1 MSAVDEAYV
10 PLADLVPHLL
20 PAVPDLHDEEAGV
33 RTWVTGYE
41 VDTPVEL
48 SIGVRPD
55 GSVELGASPPLYHVA
70 TSTLPVFHAIR
81 VVAERE
87 QEA

>member
-1 MSAVDEAYV
+1 MRTVDEAYL
-10 PLADLVPHLL
+10 PLADLVPDLL
-20 PAVPDLHDEEAGV
+20 PSVPDLHDEEAGV
-33 RTWVTGYE
+33 RTWVTGYD

-55 GSVELGASPPLYHVA
+55 GSVELGASPPMYHVE

-81 VVAERE
+81 VVAVRE
-87 QEA
+87 QVS

>member
-1 MSAVDEAYV
+1 
-10 PLADLVPHLL
+10 
-20 PAVPDLHDEEAGV
+20 VPDLLDEEAGV

-48 SIGVRPD
+48 SIGVRPG
-55 GSVELGASPPLYHVA
+55 GSVELGASPPVYHVA

-81 VVAERE
+81 VVAVRE
-87 QEA
+87 LES